1 MRIGVFDSGLGGLW
15 VLRHLQNEMP
25 YNEYVFLAD
34 QAHVPYGNRTEGE
47 IVDLSFKNTDFLIA
61 EGCVLIVVACN
72 TATSAAINILREK
85 YADIPFVGM
94 EPGVKPAC
102 ENTKTGHVGV
112 LATKLTIEGD
122 RIKETIKKFANG
134 VEVHTCVGDG
144 LVELVESGKADT
156 DEAEILLRQYLEPL
170 IQDDIDELVLGC
182 THYPFLI
189 KRIQKIL
196 GDKVHIIDPA
206 PAVVNRVKFL
216 LQEKGIEAG
225 ESNGS
230 IKFYTTGDANAMQ
243 NFVKTLFNDGEVLY
257 KEI

>member
-34 QAHVPYGNRTEGE
+34 QAHVPYGNRTEDE
-47 IVDLSFKNTDFLIA
+47 IVDLCFKNTDFLIA

-72 TATSAAINILREK
+72 TATSAAINKLREK
-85 YADIPFVGM
+85 YVGISFVGM
-94 EPGVKPAC
+94 EPAIKPAT

-112 LATKLTIEGD
+112 LATKLTIEGE
-122 RIKETIKKFANG
+122 RIKETIKRFANG
-134 VEVHTCVGDG
+134 VDVHTCVGDG
-144 LVELVESGKADT
+144 LVELVESAKADT

-170 IQDDIDELVLGC
+170 MKDNIDELVLGC

-196 GDKVHIIDPA
+196 GGKVHIIDPA

-216 LQEKGIEAG
+216 LEEQGIEAG
-225 ESNGS
+225 NINGS
-230 IKFYTTGDANAMQ
+230 IKFYTTGDANNMQ